1 MPGMSCSK
9 AAVVNISTLLASM
22 EAVKQTYASFPAIA
36 YRVSKVKRQPANTL
50 TCHSKASPYAHRV
63 ATFTLHL
70 TRSVAIICSVFPSP
84 PVFPPLLSCQAGLN
98 MLTLC
103 ASEELKKDEILFSM
117 LHPGWVRTD
126 MGGEDVSQ
134 QFSPIIVEDTMKQ
147 WRGTRASSESEF
159 TI

>member
-1 MPGMSCSK
+1 
-9 AAVVNISTLLASM
+9 
-22 EAVKQTYASFPAIA
+22 
-36 YRVSKVKRQPANTL
+36 
-50 TCHSKASPYAHRV
+50 
-63 ATFTLHL
+63 
-70 TRSVAIICSVFPSP
+70 
-84 PVFPPLLSCQAGLN
+84 

-147 WRGTRASSESEF
+147 WRETRASSESEF